1 MDCFKYVCICPKVYF
16 IHSMDAYE
24 YIIPPVSE
32 YRRVPLLLFQTWQTQ
47 QLPPHMA
54 SCVRDLISANPEF
67 KYQFYDDERCRIFI
81 QSHFPE
87 DVLYA
92 YDTFIPGA
100 YKADLWRYCILYI
113 YGGIYL
119 DIKYRCVPP
128 FKLIELT
135 TREHY
140 VRDREFC
147 GIDGIYQGF
156 LSCYPRNPILY
167 RCIRKIVEY
176 VYRMEYGKTCLF
188 VGPQLVGS
196 HFCNLELKQME
207 MSYNGFGIQRGNKL
221 IMKMYPEYRAELK
234 QVSTKKHYTELW
246 MDRDMYNLK
255 RLSPYHTD
263 NLSEQRIYQTH
274 VMESSHPIRNKNGLY
289 LMWTDGKSNTIHTCN
304 NTVLHDLNGM
314 ERIRWYGDEYLGV
327 RYNPV
332 THQRQL
338 YGKEGSITST
348 LPYSESICMVTYKDE
363 LCVVYEWYPLQMCKL
378 RYNHLLLST
387 TLYTTPE
394 WFKDLKASNSVRW
407 KDQQWVVLTRAYVYK
422 KRGKMYM
429 KTYHLF
435 ARLDDSFHVTYSE
448 FFRLGEIISC
458 LYITEDG
465 FEIGYTESGKCY
477 LSKYTWEEVNG
488 LRWNR
493 ALE

>member
-1 MDCFKYVCICPKVYF
+1 
-16 IHSMDAYE
+16 MDAYE

-67 KYQFYDDERCRIFI
+67 KYQFYDDERCRTFI

-87 DVLYA
+87 DVLHA

-156 LSCYPRNPILY
+156 LSCYPRNPILG

-176 VYRMEYGKTCLF
+176 VYRLEYGKTCLF

-196 HFCNLELKQME
+196 HFCNLELKQMD
-207 MSYNGFGIQRGNKL
+207 MSYTGFGIQRGNKL

-234 QVSTKKHYTELW
+234 QFATKKHYTELW
-246 MDRDMYNLK
+246 MDRDMYHVK
-255 RLSPYHTD
+255 RLTPYHVEELTQRRIFQ
-263 NLSEQRIYQTH
+263 NKTLSASRPVRTERGLHLQWSNSERI
-274 VMESSHPIRNKNGLY
+274 L
-289 LMWTDGKSNTIHTCN
+289 HTCQD
-304 NTVLHDLNGM
+304 VILPYLEGV
-314 ERIRWYGDEYLGV
+314 ERVRWYGDQYTGV
-327 RYNPV
+327 
-332 THQRQL
+332 HHAKL
-338 YGKEGSITST
+338 CGGKEGTFSVITPT
-348 LPYSESICMVTYKDE
+348 FHAYSDAMCMATYKDE
-363 LCVVYEWYPLQMCKL
+363 PCVVYEWYPLQLCKL
-378 RYNHLLLST
+378 KNHHLLLST
-387 TLYTTPE
+387 ILYTTPE
-394 WFKDLKASNSVRW
+394 WFKDLKASTNCVLW
-407 KDQQWVVLTRAYVYK
+407 KGQQWVVLTRTYVYK
-422 KRGKMYM
+422 KQGKFHTKMY
-429 KTYHLF
+429 HLL
-435 ARLDDSFHVTYSE
+435 AVLDDAFHMKYSE
-448 FFRLGEIISC
+448 FFRIDSVISD
-458 LYITEDG
+458 LHLTEEG
-465 FEIGYTESGKCY
+465 ISIGHSESGKCY
-477 LSKYTWEEVNG
+477 FSKYSWEEVNG
-488 LRWNR
+488 LRWC

>member
-1 MDCFKYVCICPKVYF
+1 
-16 IHSMDAYE
+16 MDAYE
-24 YIIPPVSE
+24 YIIPPVSD
-32 YRRVPLLLFQTWQTQ
+32 YRRIPLLLFQTWQTQ

-54 SCVRDLISANPEF
+54 RCVSDLISANPEF
-67 KYQFYDDERCRIFI
+67 KYQFYDDERCRTFI

-87 DVLYA
+87 DVLHA

-156 LSCYPRNPILY
+156 LSCYPNNPILY

-196 HFCNLELKQME
+196 HFCNLELKQLD
-207 MSYNGFGIQRGNKL
+207 MSYTGFGIQRGNKL
-221 IMKMYPEYRAELK
+221 IMKMYPEYRTELK
-234 QVSTKKHYTELW
+234 QFATKKHYTELW
-246 MDRDMYNLK
+246 MDRDMYHLK
-255 RLSPYHTD
+255 QLTPYEVEDLTQRMVFQNQVLIASRPVRTD
-263 NLSEQRIYQTH
+263 RGLHLQWSNSERI
-274 VMESSHPIRNKNGLY
+274 
-289 LMWTDGKSNTIHTCN
+289 IHTCQ
-304 NTVLHDLNGM
+304 NTVLPYLEGV
-314 ERIRWYGDEYLGV
+314 ERVRWYGDHYVGFRHSKLCG
-327 RYNPV
+327 
-332 THQRQL
+332 
-338 YGKEGSITST
+338 GKEGTFSVITPT
-348 LPYSESICMVTYKDE
+348 FQFYSDTMCMATYKDE
-363 LCVVYEWYPLQMCKL
+363 HCIVYEWYPLQLCKL
-378 RYNHLLLST
+378 RYDHLMLST

-394 WFKDLKASNSVRW
+394 WFKDLKASTNCVVW
-407 KDQQWVVLTRAYVYK
+407 KGRQWVVLTRTYVYK
-422 KRGKMYM
+422 KKGKIHM
-429 KTYHLF
+429 KVYHLF
-435 ARLDDSFHVTYSE
+435 SVLEDDFSINYSE
-448 FFRLGEIISC
+448 FFRIGHVSVISD
-458 LYITEDG
+458 LQMTEEG
-465 FEIGYTESGKCY
+465 ISIGYTDSGKCY
-477 LSKYTWEEVNG
+477 FSKYTWEEVNR
-488 LRWNR
+488 LRWNH

>member
-1 MDCFKYVCICPKVYF
+1 
-16 IHSMDAYE
+16 MDAYE

-32 YRRVPLLLFQTWQTQ
+32 YRRIPLRLFQTWQTS
-47 QLPPHMA
+47 QLPPHMT

-67 KYQFYDDERCRIFI
+67 KYQFYDDERCRTFI

-87 DVLYA
+87 DVLHA

-113 YGGIYL
+113 YGGIYV

-156 LSCYPRNPILY
+156 LCCYPRNPILY

-176 VYRMEYGKTCLF
+176 VGRMEYGKTCLF

-207 MSYNGFGIQRGNKL
+207 MSYNGFGIQRENKL
-221 IMKMYPEYRAELK
+221 IMKMYTEYREELK
-234 QVSTKKHYTELW
+234 QVATKKHYTELW

-255 RLSPYHTD
+255 RLIPYQVEDLTQRRAFQNKMFVSSCPVRTD
-263 NLSEQRIYQTH
+263 RGLHLQWTHSEKI
-274 VMESSHPIRNKNGLY
+274 V
-289 LMWTDGKSNTIHTCN
+289 HTCN
-304 NTVLHDLNGM
+304 DTILPPLEGV
-314 ERIRWYGDEYLGV
+314 ERVRWYGDQYLGV
-327 RYNPV
+327 RYSK
-332 THQRQL
+332 L
-338 YGKEGSITST
+338 CGGKEGTFYVITPTFHSYADT
-348 LPYSESICMVTYKDE
+348 MCMVTYKE
-363 LCVVYEWYPLQMCKL
+363 EPCVVYEWYPLQLCQL
-378 RYNHLLLST
+378 RDYHLWLST

-394 WFKDLKASNSVRW
+394 WFKDLKASTNGVLW
-407 KDQQWVVLTRAYVYK
+407 KGQQWAILTRTYTYK
-422 KRGKMYM
+422 KRGNLHRKV
-429 KTYHLF
+429 YHLF
-435 ARLDDSFHVTYSE
+435 VVLDEEFHIKYSE
-448 FFRLGEIISC
+448 FFRIGVVSDLHLTEEGIS
-458 LYITEDG
+458 
-465 FEIGYTESGKCY
+465 IGYTDSGKCY
-477 LSKYTWEEVNG
+477 FSKYTWEEVNG
-488 LRWNR
+488 LRWNHV
-493 ALE
+493 LE